1 MATQKGIEKW
11 KAKLWFDVY
20 APKAV
25 STEVIGSVPSNDEK
39 GMIGRVIAVSLSWIT
54 HNPNHSFMTMGM
66 RVANVSGGNANTDVV
81 YLEQQYSYLHSLVK
95 RRANA
100 IYTHDKVL
108 DKDGKELT
116 VKLLVTT
123 KVAVAHKSVTAV
135 RKGVSKFVKDYLAK
149 TTKED
154 LIKAIIGGEFQ
165 SAGVKSLTG
174 TAPIAKLEIKR
185 VEF

>member
-1 MATQKGIEKW
+1 MEKW

-25 STEVIGSVPSNDEK
+25 STEVIGSVPANDEK
-39 GMIGRVIAVSLSWIT
+39 GIMGRVIAVSLSWIT
-54 HNPNHSFMTMGM
+54 HNPNHSFMMIGM
-66 RVANVSGGNANTDVV
+66 RVNNVSGGNANTDVV

-95 RRANA
+95 RRADA
-100 IYTHDKVL
+100 IYTHDKAL
-108 DKDGKELT
+108 DKEGKEFT

-123 KVAVAHKSVTAV
+123 KVGVARKSVTAV
-135 RKGVSKFVKDYLAK
+135 RKGVSKFVKEYLAK

-154 LIKAIIGGEFQ
+154 FIKAIIGGEFQ
-165 SAGVKSLTG
+165 AAGMKSLTE
-174 TAPIAKLEIKR
+174 TAQIAKLEIKR